1 MKFKTWEEMYDYL
14 ANGRDLYNVR
24 LKKYV
29 FIYNDDG
36 ALCAYHIDADEAR
49 KIATD
54 ALMDDESWSAYL
66 GAGGAIMDDDS
77 WNRDSYK
84 DKYLARSYDFC
95 KAHFEDE
102 GWCDT
107 KDYITM

>member
-1 MKFKTWEEMYDYL
+1 MKLKTWEEMYDCL

-36 ALCAYHIDADEAR
+36 ALCVYNIDANEAR
-49 KIATD
+49 KIATA

-77 WNRDSYK
+77 WNRNSYK

>member
-1 MKFKTWEEMYDYL
+1 MKFKTWEEMYNYL
-14 ANGRDLYNVR
+14 VSGRDLYNV
-24 LKKYV
+24 LLQKYV
-29 FIYNDDG
+29 FMYNDDG
-36 ALCAYHIDADEAR
+36 ALCVYNIGADEAR
-49 KIATD
+49 EMATN

-77 WNRDSYK
+77 CDRTNK
-84 DKYLARSYDFC
+84 DKYLALSYDFC
-95 KAHFEDE
+95 KAYFSDE

>member
-14 ANGRDLYNVR
+14 A
-24 LKKYV
+24 K
-29 FIYNDDG
+29 
-36 ALCAYHIDADEAR
+36 
-49 KIATD
+49 
-54 ALMDDESWSAYL
+54 SWSAYL
-66 GAGGAIMDDDS
+66 GIGGAIMDDDS
-77 WNRDSYK
+77 WNRSSHK

-95 KAHFEDE
+95 KAHFNDE